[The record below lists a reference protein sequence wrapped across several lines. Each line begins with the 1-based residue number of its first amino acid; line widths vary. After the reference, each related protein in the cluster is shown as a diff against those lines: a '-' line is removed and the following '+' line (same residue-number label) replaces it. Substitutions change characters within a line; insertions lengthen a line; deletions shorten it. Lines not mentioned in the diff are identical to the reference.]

1 MKKSTLKNKINKP
14 KKNFFVEK
22 LEQENYQFR
31 NEINVNFKTGIKGQA
46 QVKVIEENTAKI
58 MKSGALPVFATPA
71 MVALMEEASCMALKD
86 YLEEGEGTVG
96 IKLDISHI
104 APTALDDVVIAIAT
118 LDKIEGRKLTFIV
131 EAKDTHKVIG
141 KGIHERFIINNEKF
155 MNKLQKN

>member
-1 MKKSTLKNKINKP
+1 
-14 KKNFFVEK
+14 
-22 LEQENYQFR
+22 
-31 NEINVNFKTGIKGQA
+31 
-46 QVKVIEENTAKI
+46 
-58 MKSGALPVFATPA
+58 
-71 MVALMEEASCMALKD
+71 MEEASCMVLKD

-104 APTALDDVVIAIAT
+104 APTALDDVVTAIAT

>member
-1 MKKSTLKNKINKP
+1 MYNDILKNT
-14 KKNFFVEK
+14 KKRLF
-22 LEQENYQFR
+22 
-31 NEINVNFKTGIKGQA
+31 
-46 QVKVIEENTAKI
+46 
-58 MKSGALPVFATPA
+58 
-71 MVALMEEASCMALKD
+71 
-86 YLEEGEGTVG
+86 

-104 APTALDDVVIAIAT
+104 APTALNDVVTATAT

>member
-1 MKKSTLKNKINKP
+1 MLTL
-14 KKNFFVEK
+14 
-22 LEQENYQFR
+22 
-31 NEINVNFKTGIKGQA
+31 KTGIKGQA
-46 QVKVIEENTAKI
+46 QVKVVEENTAKI

-86 YLEEGEGTVG
+86 YLEEEGEGTVG

>member
-1 MKKSTLKNKINKP
+1 MLTL
-14 KKNFFVEK
+14 
-22 LEQENYQFR
+22 
-31 NEINVNFKTGIKGQA
+31 KTGIKGQA
-46 QVKVIEENTAKI
+46 QVKVVEENTA
-58 MKSGALPVFATPA
+58 KSGALPVFATPA

-104 APTALDDVVIAIAT
+104 APTALDDVVTAIAT

-131 EAKDTHKVIG
+131 EAKDTHKVI
-141 KGIHERFIINNEKF
+141 EKF

>member
-1 MKKSTLKNKINKP
+1 MLTL
-14 KKNFFVEK
+14 
-22 LEQENYQFR
+22 
-31 NEINVNFKTGIKGQA
+31 KTGIKGQA
-46 QVKVIEENTAKI
+46 QIKVVKENTAKI
-58 MKSGALPVFATPA
+58 MKSGTLPVFATPA